1 MKLTSILALTAFLA
15 VPATDVLAKPGHGNG
30 RGHAYGHAK
39 QKNKDRDRVVVV
51 REVAVPRTV
60 VVRRTRVTPVVV
72 RRYDVQRYGAN
83 ARYGAWSSLDRN
95 RDGVIERWE
104 WPHSFALFNS
114 IDRNNDN
121 LVSQWELRY
130 SVR

>member
-1 MKLTSILALTAFLA
+1 MKLTSILALTALVA
-15 VPATDVLAKPGHGNG
+15 VPATDVLAKPGNG

-39 QKNKDRDRVVVV
+39 HKNERVVVV

-60 VVRRTRVTPVVV
+60 VVRRTRVTPVIVQ
-72 RRYDVQRYGAN
+72 RYDVQRYGAN

-95 RDGVIERWE
+95 RDGMLERWE
-104 WPHSFALFNS
+104 WPHSSALFNS